1 MKAVS
6 RLLHSNV
13 DTLGYF
19 IHRNNQSNFENANNN
34 MDKKTE
40 NNCSATRRTVKS
52 TRLALNSW
60 SFEKDLKKKKYTQT
74 MANKYI
80 FKFNVS
86 VDSSLRF
93 E

>member
-1 MKAVS
+1 MS

-40 NNCSATRRTVKS
+40 NNCSATWNTVKS
-52 TRLALNSW
+52 TRLTLKSR
-60 SFEKDLKKKKYTQT
+60 SFEKDKKKKVHTNNGKQIYLQ
-74 MANKYI
+74 I
-80 FKFNVS
+80 
-86 VDSSLRF
+86 
-93 E
+93 

>member
-60 SFEKDLKKKKYTQT
+60 SFEKDLKKEVHTNNGKQIYLQ
-74 MANKYI
+74 M
-80 FKFNVS
+80 
-86 VDSSLRF
+86 
-93 E
+93 